1 MTALT
6 QFNPSGFGELIE
18 FAKMVSRTQIVPQA
32 YQGKPDDIVAA
43 VIMGAD
49 VGLTPMQALQ
59 NIAVIRG
66 KATIWGDGLLAIC
79 QGHPAYAGIKEWL
92 EDAGTPEA
100 TAYCRIKRAVH
111 GEIEETT
118 QRFSVAQA
126 KNANLWGNKGPWSQY
141 PERMLQM
148 RARAFALRDSFSDAL
163 KGFLPAEEVRDYND
177 EPARIQ
183 QVEAPPEVKAVLM
196 PPAKPEPK
204 PEAMAEETPKRRG
217 AATGAERK
225 AHFEKAAESFA
236 EYGVSAAQLLA
247 YCDIPNGTKFTN
259 GKRDMLAGA
268 FKQVSAGMFPKGL
281 EPEMVTCTAIPD
293 APVSEMAGV
302 E

>member
-18 FAKMVSRTQIVPQA
+18 FAKMVSTTQIIPQA

-92 EDAGTPEA
+92 EGAGTPEA
-100 TAYCRIKRAVH
+100 IAYCRIKRAVH

-118 QRFSVAQA
+118 QSFSVAQA
-126 KNANLWGNKGPWSQY
+126 KRANLWGNKGPWSQY

-177 EPARIQ
+177 EPVRVQ
-183 QVEAPPEVKAVLM
+183 QVGAPAEVKAVLM
-196 PPAKPEPK
+196 PPKKEEEPK
-204 PEAMAEETPKRRG
+204 PKKARTAAANKKAMAKV
-217 AATGAERK
+217 AK
-225 AHFEKAAESFA
+225 SFA
-236 EYGVSAAQLLA
+236 EAGISDAQLLT
-247 YCDIPNGTKFTN
+247 YLGIDDPLQFTE
-259 GKRDMLAGA
+259 DMQKELRET
-268 FKQVSAGMFPKGL
+268 FKQVSRGQYPKGL
-281 EPEMVTCTAIPD
+281 EPPMVTCSAEVP
-293 APVSEMAGV
+293 APPGQDMAGV